1 MCIDILNVSR
11 LLPKRLN
18 TCIGVLKTYLR
29 LVRATHRTRTDS
41 SSLSPG
47 RADRPTPRPRLRQTS
62 PPNDGGCQGWGGR
75 LKVWTSMCMV
85 VALMVLVVD
94 QLWTR
99 GLKWRP
105 LFVKSQFGKSSCKNC
120 CNARCKGLS
129 FKYLLR
135 FFLYSPK
142 EF

>member
-1 MCIDILNVSR
+1 
-11 LLPKRLN
+11 
-18 TCIGVLKTYLR
+18 
-29 LVRATHRTRTDS
+29 
-41 SSLSPG
+41 
-47 RADRPTPRPRLRQTS
+47 
-62 PPNDGGCQGWGGR
+62 
-75 LKVWTSMCMV
+75 MCMV

-105 LFVKSQFGKSSCKNC
+105 LFDKSQFGKSSCKNC